1 MSSTATKLPIWFWI
15 IAGVALVW
23 NGLGVMAFVMQI
35 TMSPE
40 ALAAMPEAERALY
53 ETFPTWALIAFAAA
67 VFGGAIG
74 SLLLLLRNGLAHP
87 VFIVSLAGIVIQ
99 MIYNFFIAET
109 MDVYGPGSTIM
120 PIMVLVI
127 GGFLVWFSKSSKQK
141 GWLS

>member
-1 MSSTATKLPIWFWI
+1 MSSISEKLPVWFWI

-23 NGLGVMAFVMQI
+23 NAMGVMAFVMQV

-53 ETFPTWALIAFAAA
+53 ETFPVWALLAFAAA

-74 SLLLLLRNGLAHP
+74 SVLLLLRKALAYP
-87 VFIVSLAGIVIQ
+87 VFVISLAGIIIQ

-127 GGFLVWFSKSSKQK
+127 GAFLVWFSKSSKQK
-141 GWLS
+141 GWVH

>member
-1 MSSTATKLPIWFWI
+1 MSTINGKLPIWFWV

-23 NGLGVMAFVMQI
+23 NALGVMAFVMQV

-40 ALAAMPEAERALY
+40 ALAALPEAERALY
-53 ETFPTWALIAFAAA
+53 ETFPAWALVAFAAA

-74 SLLLLLRNGLAHP
+74 SLLLILRKALAYP
-87 VFIVSLAGIVIQ
+87 VLILSLAGIVIQ

-120 PIMVLVI
+120 PIMVLAI
-127 GGFLVWFSKSSKQK
+127 GVFLVWFSKSSKQK
-141 GWLS
+141 GWLH

>member
-1 MSSTATKLPIWFWI
+1 MSSTSEKLPVWFWI

-23 NGLGVMAFVMQI
+23 NAMGVMAFVMQV

-53 ETFPTWALIAFAAA
+53 ETFPVWALLAFAAA

-74 SLLLLLRNGLAHP
+74 SVLLLLRKALAYP
-87 VFIVSLAGIVIQ
+87 VFVISLAGIIIQ

-127 GGFLVWFSKSSKQK
+127 GAFLVWFSKSSKQK
-141 GWLS
+141 GWVH

>member
-1 MSSTATKLPIWFWI
+1 MSSTSEKLPVWFWI

-23 NGLGVMAFVMQI
+23 NAMGVMAFVMQV

-53 ETFPTWALIAFAAA
+53 ETFPVWALLAFAAA

-74 SLLLLLRNGLAHP
+74 SLLLLLRKALAYP
-87 VFIVSLAGIVIQ
+87 VFVISLAGIIIQ

-127 GGFLVWFSKSSKQK
+127 GAFLVWFSKSSKQK
-141 GWLS
+141 GWVH